1 METIEKYP
9 DGLAF
14 EERCSEECRQFV
26 NASKGVH
33 WDNIFAA
40 ILLRDGGRLDL
51 LKALQQRV
59 ITVANERVDID
70 EDSVETLLFQAA

>member
-1 METIEKYP
+1 MDVERYP
-9 DGLAF
+9 DGLEF
-14 EERCSEECRQFV
+14 EQRCSREYREFANRER
-26 NASKGVH
+26 GVH

-59 ITVANERVDID
+59 ITVANERVDVD
-70 EDSVETLLFQAA
+70 RDSVESLLFQAA